1 MGLKN
6 SIKQSCDI
14 YFYEL
19 ARILGVD
26 RLNITAQKFGLGK
39 KVLGNFFQNEK
50 KGIVPST
57 KWKKDN
63 LGENWYLG
71 ETFITGIGQGYIQT
85 NPLQLCLMTAQLANG
100 GFKIYPKIR
109 IDENQNSFE
118 KIRKIMSDNKIE
130 HSKEDN
136 ALIKATE
143 EFLKPDIKEYEPLFK
158 NQENIKFVLDAMFK
172 STNEIYGTSYSSR
185 IDNPKYQF
193 AGKTGT
199 SQVKR
204 ITELEREL
212 DLDISQIPYKNRDH
226 AWFIAFGPYSN
237 PRYAMSVLVEHGGS
251 GSKAAAPLAK
261 KLMKVVIDRHE
272 EREKIKLNIT

>member
-1 MGLKN
+1 
-6 SIKQSCDI
+6 
-14 YFYEL
+14 
-19 ARILGVD
+19 
-26 RLNITAQKFGLGK
+26 
-39 KVLGNFFQNEK
+39 
-50 KGIVPST
+50 
-57 KWKKDN
+57 
-63 LGENWYLG
+63 
-71 ETFITGIGQGYIQT
+71 
-85 NPLQLCLMTAQLANG
+85 
-100 GFKIYPKIR
+100 
-109 IDENQNSFE
+109 
-118 KIRKIMSDNKIE
+118 MSDNKIE